1 METGAF
7 EILIGASSRDIR
19 LSATIWVTS
28 TQPSAPSV
36 DRGRLAAYVSPPADA
51 SFSREAFQ
59 ALLGRPLPPNEIHRP
74 YTLNTPLSDMR
85 DSLVGRWLERMIRRN
100 MEQMMAGME
109 ESPTT
114 MLFTAMMRDAPL
126 RLLLM
131 VSQGAFSR
139 DMLAAILLLIN
150 RKPLRG
156 LVALVKALWSRRPV

>member
-1 METGAF
+1 
-7 EILIGASSRDIR
+7 
-19 LSATIWVTS
+19 
-28 TQPSAPSV
+28 
-36 DRGRLAAYVSPPADA
+36 
-51 SFSREAFQ
+51 
-59 ALLGRPLPPNEIHRP
+59 
-74 YTLNTPLSDMR
+74 
-85 DSLVGRWLERMIRRN
+85 VGRWLERMIRRN

-156 LVALVKALWSRRPV
+156 LVALIKALWSRRPV